1 MVNQTQLEKVRQ
13 LYSQLIET
21 RFDFIG
27 KGEFCLQ
34 KIYSIVREKYSYLC
48 DDGFICCVCC
58 RSSRD
63 HTPEWQHRIRTALGV
78 LKRSGMVGKG
88 CSRGYWVFGK

>member
-21 RFDFIG
+21 RFNFIG

-48 DDGFICCVCC
+48 DDGDDKSI
-58 RSSRD
+58 RD
-63 HTPEWQHRIRTALGV
+63 ILMQAIALAEGDA
-78 LKRSGMVGKG
+78 
-88 CSRGYWVFGK
+88 